1 MVIPACLLCCFQLL
15 GLRPCS
21 FRCEPSG
28 RPAFSPRLSGDG
40 QAVEESGG
48 DDCVFFFPRKLAAS
62 CNFLARCITFGALL
76 GFSLHKHTEG
86 TERQLFDQE
95 PKGSNTREA
104 PYRDI
109 LVAVVGERGIETDIS
124 ARDRPK
130 NSSREHKSHKTFSKK
145 FFT

>member
-1 MVIPACLLCCFQLL
+1 MSALLLPVALTCVPVRFAASLWGALL
-15 GLRPCS
+15 
-21 FRCEPSG
+21 
-28 RPAFSPRLSGDG
+28 LSKIEWRRA
-40 QAVEESGG
+40 AVEESDGNS
-48 DDCVFFFPRKLAAS
+48 FFFPSKLAA
-62 CNFLARCITFGALL
+62 CNFLGRILFWSPPGL
-76 GFSLHKHTEG
+76 FPPQHTEG

-95 PKGSNTREA
+95 LKGSNTREA

-130 NSSREHKSHKTFSKK
+130 NSSIEHKSHKTFSKK

>member
-1 MVIPACLLCCFQLL
+1 MEMI
-15 GLRPCS
+15 
-21 FRCEPSG
+21 
-28 RPAFSPRLSGDG
+28 
-40 QAVEESGG
+40 
-48 DDCVFFFPRKLAAS
+48 VFFFSPRKLAAS
-62 CNFLARCITFGALL
+62 CNFLARVSTFGALL

-104 PYRDI
+104 PYRDS

>member
-1 MVIPACLLCCFQLL
+1 MVIPACLLCCSQLL

-40 QAVEESGG
+40 QRWRKVVEMI
-48 DDCVFFFPRKLAAS
+48 VFFFSPRKLAAS
-62 CNFLARCITFGALL
+62 CNFLARCIHFWSPPRLFPPQT
-76 GFSLHKHTEG
+76 HRRD
-86 TERQLFDQE
+86 RQLFDQE